1 MAEFGRRTGLRIRR
15 GNPWGFES
23 PLSHHLKNLS
33 TRIGN
38 EPFRM
43 KKKLLFV
50 VAVACAL
57 VIVQIYDAPAQYYS
71 YYYPYYYAPPGY
83 YPPPATKQSRPVTP
97 NYFRMTPDPYQAWR
111 WDRHNRWEDYQ
122 HSLWSPRPEGESRLN
137 PETDLSYMLRTF

>member
-1 MAEFGRRTGLRIRR
+1 
-15 GNPWGFES
+15 
-23 PLSHHLKNLS
+23 
-33 TRIGN
+33 
-38 EPFRM
+38 M
-43 KKKLLFV
+43 KKKLLLV

-57 VIVQIYDAPAQYYS
+57 AILQIRGVSAQYYS

-83 YPPPATKQSRPVTP
+83 YPPPPTKQSRPVTP

-122 HSLWSPRPEGESRLN
+122 HSLWSPRPQGESRLN